1 MIEGSETSLFHGY
14 RAFCFQRDRRSPLM
28 RESQYQAKLIDEL
41 ERRFPGCV
49 ILKND
54 PTYLQG
60 IPDLVIFYGD
70 QWAMLEV
77 KAKETSAIQ
86 PNQPYW
92 VERLNSMSFA
102 AFIYPSNE
110 EEVLRGLEQAFTL
123 RRLTRL
129 SERQ

>member
-1 MIEGSETSLFHGY
+1 
-14 RAFCFQRDRRSPLM
+14 M

-60 IPDLVIFYGD
+60 VPDLVIFYGNR
-70 QWAMLEV
+70 WAMLEV
-77 KAKETSAIQ
+77 KASENAPVQ
-86 PNQPYW
+86 VNQPYW
-92 VERLNSMSFA
+92 VRTLDEMSFA

-110 EEVLRGLEQAFTL
+110 EDVLRGLEQALATGGH
-123 RRLTRL
+123 TRL

>member
-1 MIEGSETSLFHGY
+1 
-14 RAFCFQRDRRSPLM
+14 M
-28 RESQYQAKLIDEL
+28 RESQYQAQLIDEL

-60 IPDLVIFYGD
+60 IPDLAIFYGN

-92 VERLNSMSFA
+92 VDRLNSMSFA
-102 AFIYPSNE
+102 AFIYPSIE
-110 EEVLRGLEQAFTL
+110 EEVLCGLEQAFSL
-123 RRLTRL
+123 GGSARLP
-129 SERQ
+129 ERQ

>member
-1 MIEGSETSLFHGY
+1 
-14 RAFCFQRDRRSPLM
+14 M

-60 IPDLVIFYGD
+60 VPDLVIFYGD
-70 QWAMLEV
+70 RWAMLEV
-77 KAKETSAIQ
+77 KVSETSVIQ

-92 VERLNSMSFA
+92 VETLNAMSFA
-102 AFIYPSNE
+102 AFIYPSIE
-110 EEVLRGLEQAFTL
+110 EDVLCGLEQAL
-123 RRLTRL
+123 SSSRHTRL
-129 SERQ
+129 PERQ

>member
-1 MIEGSETSLFHGY
+1 
-14 RAFCFQRDRRSPLM
+14 M

>member
-1 MIEGSETSLFHGY
+1 
-14 RAFCFQRDRRSPLM
+14 M

-60 IPDLVIFYGD
+60 IPDLVIFYGNR
-70 QWAMLEV
+70 WAMLEV
-77 KAKETSAIQ
+77 KVRENAPVQ

-92 VERLNSMSFA
+92 VQRLDGMSFA
-102 AFIYPSNE
+102 AFIYPSIE
-110 EEVLRGLEQAFTL
+110 EDVLRGLEQA
-123 RRLTRL
+123 LTARGHARL

>member
-1 MIEGSETSLFHGY
+1 
-14 RAFCFQRDRRSPLM
+14 M
-28 RESQYQAKLIDEL
+28 RESQYQAKLIALL

-60 IPDLVIFYGD
+60 IPDLVIFYGN

-77 KAKETSAIQ
+77 KASPKAAIQ

-92 VERLNSMSFA
+92 VETLNEMSFA
-102 AFIYPSNE
+102 AFIDPSNE
-110 EEVLRGLEQAFTL
+110 EDVLRGLEQAFAA
-123 RRLTRL
+123 RGHTRL
-129 SERQ
+129 PERQ

>member
-1 MIEGSETSLFHGY
+1 
-14 RAFCFQRDRRSPLM
+14 M

-60 IPDLVIFYGD
+60 IPDLVIFYGNR
-70 QWAMLEV
+70 WAMLEV
-77 KAKETSAIQ
+77 KASEKAPVQ
-86 PNQPYW
+86 VNQPYW
-92 VERLNSMSFA
+92 VATLNEMSYA
-102 AFIYPSNE
+102 AFIYPSIE
-110 EEVLRGLEQAFTL
+110 EDVLRGLEQALTAHGH
-123 RRLTRL
+123 TRL